1 MTILF
6 AQSAWLVPLYPLLAA
21 LLSFFWSPGLISR
34 SGPRPCGYI
43 NLTLVSL
50 AFLHSSLALMALH
63 ANAAAGAGA
72 IYRPLTFSWT
82 WLETAGLHI
91 GFDGLITEPALIAM
105 TVITGLHVLVQIY
118 AIGYLEMDW
127 GWPRFFGSLS
137 FFEAG
142 LCALVLTDSLFFSYV
157 ILELLTLGTYLIVGT
172 WYNQPLVVKG
182 ARDAFLTKRIGD
194 LVLLAGLVAILPLT
208 GSWNFHG
215 LQAWAAAHSGPE
227 GLPLPAGFELILLA
241 LIAGPMG
248 KCAQI
253 PLHLW
258 LDEAME
264 SPLPS
269 TVLRNS
275 VVVLGG
281 AWVLLRLE
289 PLIALSPLV
298 QVVLVAVG
306 GTTALVGSLIALAQ
320 IDVKRALSFL
330 VSSWLGLLFVA
341 VGLGGIP
348 VADHLL
354 LVYPLPM
361 ALLLL
366 SVGTIVISNV
376 TQDLTQLGGLWS
388 RRPLIGLAFL
398 SGTAGLIGL
407 PPFAGFAALR
417 ELLALTAASP
427 QPLLLGAVVLLT
439 NALISAGLIRVFGL
453 IWGGRP
459 TPFTAR
465 SPEVLWLMVLPTVV
479 LMGLVLHLPQLLVRN
494 GVFAL
499 AGAPLALPGW
509 GPLALPLLLSTL
521 VGGGFSA
528 LFYLRPHPLAHLP
541 AALGGLQDWLAH
553 DMQTERFYQR
563 TVVGLVVALA
573 RLSAWSDQRLVDGFS
588 GATGEAALEGAR
600 RLSLTTS
607 GRSQAYAL
615 TLVLGVLLMA
625 AWLLTRPTPLS
636 FLPLR

>member
-1 MTILF
+1 MTVALL
-6 AQSAWLVPLYPLLAA
+6 QTAWLVPFYPLLAA
-21 LLSFFWSPGLISR
+21 LLSLAWSPGLISR
-34 SGPRPCGYI
+34 TGPRPCGYL
-43 NLTLVSL
+43 NLAMVAVAFSHSL
-50 AFLHSSLALMALH
+50 LALTALH
-63 ANAAAGAGA
+63 TNAAAGAQA
-72 IYRPLTFSWT
+72 LYRPVSFSWT
-82 WLETAGLHI
+82 WLETAGLRV
-91 GFDGLITEPALIAM
+91 GFDGLVTEPVLIAM
-105 TVITGLHVLVQIY
+105 TVITGLHLLVQIY
-118 AIGYLEMDW
+118 AIGYMEMDW

-142 LCALVLTDSLFFSYV
+142 LCGLVLTDSVFFSYV

-194 LVLLAGLVAILPLT
+194 LILLAGVIALLPVSGT
-208 GSWNFHG
+208 WNFHG
-215 LQAWAAAHSGPE
+215 LQGWAADLTNNGQ
-227 GLPLPAGFELILLA
+227 PLPAGFTLILLA

-275 VVVLGG
+275 VVVVGG

-289 PLIALSPLV
+289 PLIELSPVV
-298 QVVLVAVG
+298 QAVLVAVG
-306 GTTALVGSLIALAQ
+306 GTTAVVASLIALAQ
-320 IDVKRALSFL
+320 VDVKRALSFL

-341 VGLGGIP
+341 VGLGGTA

-361 ALLLL
+361 ALILMAI
-366 SVGTIVISNV
+366 GTIVISNV

-388 RRPLIGLAFL
+388 RRPLMGLAFL
-398 SGTAGLIGL
+398 TGAAGLMGL
-407 PPFAGFAALR
+407 PPFASFAALR
-417 ELLALTAASP
+417 ELLALTAASGHP
-427 QPLLLGAVVLLT
+427 WLLGGLVLLT
-439 NALISAGLIRVFGL
+439 NGLISAGLIRVFGQ

-459 TPFTAR
+459 TPFTQR
-465 SPEVLWLMVLPTVV
+465 SAEVLWLMVLPTTV
-479 LMGLVLHLPQLLVRN
+479 LMGLELHLPQLLVRN
-494 GVFAL
+494 GVFSL
-499 AGAPLALPGW
+499 TPLPGW
-509 GPLALPLLLSTL
+509 GPLAWPLLVSTL

-528 LFYLRPHPLAHLP
+528 AFYLRPHGLARLP
-541 AALGGLQDWLAH
+541 QALSGLQEWLAQ
-553 DMQTERFYQR
+553 DMQTERFYHR
-563 TVVGLVVALA
+563 TVVALVLALA
-573 RLSAWSDQRLVDGFS
+573 RFGAWSDSRLVDGFS
-588 GATGEAALEGAR
+588 GGTGAAALAGAR

-615 TLVLGVLLMA
+615 SLVLGVLLMA
-625 AWLLTRPTPLS
+625 AWLLASPAPS
-636 FLPLR
+636 PLPLLP

>member
-1 MTILF
+1 MMTVALL
-6 AQSAWLVPLYPLLAA
+6 QTAWLVPFYPLLAA
-21 LLSFFWSPGLISR
+21 LLSLAWSPGLISR
-34 SGPRPCGYI
+34 TGPRPCGYL
-43 NLTLVSL
+43 NLAMVAVAFSHSL
-50 AFLHSSLALMALH
+50 LALTALH
-63 ANAAAGAGA
+63 TNAAAGAQA
-72 IYRPLTFSWT
+72 LYRPVSFSWT
-82 WLETAGLHI
+82 WLETAGLRV
-91 GFDGLITEPALIAM
+91 GFDGLVTEPVLIAM
-105 TVITGLHVLVQIY
+105 TVITGLHLLVQIY
-118 AIGYLEMDW
+118 AIGYMEMDW

-142 LCALVLTDSLFFSYV
+142 LCGLVLTDSVFFSYV

-194 LVLLAGLVAILPLT
+194 LILLAGVIALLPVSGT
-208 GSWNFHG
+208 WNFHG
-215 LQAWAAAHSGPE
+215 LQGWAADLTNNGQ
-227 GLPLPAGFELILLA
+227 PLPAGFTLILLA

-275 VVVLGG
+275 VVVVGG

-289 PLIALSPLV
+289 PLIELSPLV
-298 QVVLVAVG
+298 QAVLVAVG
-306 GTTALVGSLIALAQ
+306 GTTAVVASLIALAQ
-320 IDVKRALSFL
+320 VDVKRALSFL

-341 VGLGGIP
+341 VGLGGTA

-361 ALLLL
+361 ALILMAI
-366 SVGTIVISNV
+366 GTIVISNV

-388 RRPLIGLAFL
+388 RRPLMGLAFL
-398 SGTAGLIGL
+398 TGAAGLMGL
-407 PPFAGFAALR
+407 PPFASFAALR
-417 ELLALTAASP
+417 ELLALTAASGHP
-427 QPLLLGAVVLLT
+427 WLLGGLVLLT
-439 NALISAGLIRVFGL
+439 NGLISAGLIRVFGQ

-459 TPFTAR
+459 TPFTQR
-465 SPEVLWLMVLPTVV
+465 SAEVLWLMVLPTTV
-479 LMGLVLHLPQLLVRN
+479 LMGLELHLPQLLVRN
-494 GVFAL
+494 GVFSL
-499 AGAPLALPGW
+499 TPLPGW
-509 GPLALPLLLSTL
+509 GPLAWPLLVSTL

-528 LFYLRPHPLAHLP
+528 AFYLRPHGLARLP
-541 AALGGLQDWLAH
+541 QALSGLQEWLAQ
-553 DMQTERFYQR
+553 DMQTERFYHR
-563 TVVGLVVALA
+563 TVVALVLALA
-573 RLSAWSDQRLVDGFS
+573 RFGAWSDSRLVDGFS
-588 GATGEAALEGAR
+588 GGTGAAALAGAR

-615 TLVLGVLLMA
+615 SLVLGVLLMA
-625 AWLLTRPTPLS
+625 AWLLASPAPS
-636 FLPLR
+636 PLPLLP